1 MKKLLKNS
9 IIPTLT
15 LIIIILINI
24 VSSYYF
30 TRIDLTNDKR
40 YSISKE
46 TQNLIKEIDDI
57 IYFKIY
63 LHGNIPME
71 YKNLS
76 KEVKYMLNELRAYS
90 KYIQYDF
97 IDPSSL
103 ENDEYK
109 RALEEELYTKGINP
123 VPHRSYENNK
133 LEETWIF
140 PGFTVSYKTKEVS
153 IPLINESLMHDPK
166 TVIKQ
171 SIDRLEYSLINAIR
185 RLIIKKKTIGLING
199 HGEITSNLIESFKE
213 LVSTNYQII
222 NLPPINGQLNA
233 LKEID
238 CIIINHPKDYFTEKD
253 KFIVDQFIINGGKSI
268 WILGGTNANMDSLTQ
283 KNETLVMPI
292 ENRNLNDLLFKYGIR
307 VNNDLIQDIQAAPIP
322 IVTHYIDEKPQW
334 TFFPWTFFPI
344 ISPPQ
349 NHLITTNINPI
360 KSQFPSSIDTI
371 SNQIEKTILLKTTKN
386 TKITRTPAL
395 INLESLKTQPD
406 ELTFNK
412 GDQNIAVLLTGFFK
426 SIFQDRIP
434 LTIQEDPNINFIE
447 SSKNKNKMIVISD
460 GYFINNQFFKGNKLP
475 LGFDKHTGKQYGN
488 GDFILNCIDYLLNN
502 EVFIKIRSKNIDLR
516 LLNAQKIKTEQK
528 YWQIL
533 NIFIPTIC
541 VLIIGLTLLMLR
553 KRKYS

>member
-1 MKKLLKNS
+1 MKELLKNN
-9 IIPTLT
+9 ITPTLT
-15 LIIIILINI
+15 LIILILINI

-63 LHGNIPME
+63 LYGDIPME

-76 KEVKYMLNELRAYS
+76 KEVKHMLNELRAYS
-90 KYIQYDF
+90 KYIEYDF

-109 RALEEELYTKGINP
+109 IALQEELYKKGISP
-123 VPHRSYENNK
+123 VPHRNYENNK

-140 PGFTVSYKTKEVS
+140 PGITVSYKTKEVAIS
-153 IPLINESLMHDPK
+153 LINESLMHDPK

-171 SIDRLEYSLINAIR
+171 SIDKLEYSLINAIR
-185 RLIIKKKTIGLING
+185 NLIIKKKKIGLING
-199 HGEITSNLIESFKE
+199 HGEITNNLIQSFKE
-213 LVSTNYQII
+213 LVSTNYQVI
-222 NLPPINGQLNA
+222 NLPPINGQLNS
-233 LKEID
+233 LQEID
-238 CIIINHPKDYFTEKD
+238 CIIINHPQNHFTEKD
-253 KFIVDQFIINGGKSI
+253 KFIIDQFIMKGGKSI

-292 ENRNLNDLLFKYGIR
+292 ENRNLNDLLFKYGVRI
-307 VNNDLIQDIQAAPIP
+307 NNNLIQDLQAAPIP
-322 IVTHYIDEKPQW
+322 IVTHYIDDKPQW

-344 ISPPQ
+344 LSTTP

-371 SNQIEKTILLKTTKN
+371 NNQIAKTILLQTTKN
-386 TKITRTPAL
+386 TKITRTPAV

-406 ELTFNK
+406 ELNFKNNV
-412 GDQNIAVLLTGFFK
+412 QNIAVLLTGIFH
-426 SIFQDRIP
+426 SVFQDRIP
-434 LTIQEDPNINFIE
+434 LSIQEDPDIKFTEKSVNE
-447 SSKNKNKMIVISD
+447 NKMIIISD

-475 LGFDKHTGKQYGN
+475 VGFDKHTGKQYGN
-488 GDFILNCIDYLLNN
+488 GDFILNCIDYLLDN

-516 LLNAQKIKTEQK
+516 LLNTQKIKSEKQ

-533 NIFIPTIC
+533 NILIPIIF
-541 VLIIGLTLLMLR
+541 VLIIGLTLFVVR
-553 KRKYS
+553 KRKHI

>member
-1 MKKLLKNS
+1 MKEPLKNS
-9 IIPTLT
+9 ITPTLT
-15 LIIIILINI
+15 LIILILFNI
-24 VSSYYF
+24 VSNYYF
-30 TRIDLTNDKR
+30 TRIDLTDDKR

-46 TQNLIKEIDDI
+46 TRKLIKEIDDI

-76 KEVKYMLNELRAYS
+76 QELKHMLNELRAYS

-103 ENDEYK
+103 DNDEYK
-109 RALEEELYTKGINP
+109 IALQEELYKKGITP

-140 PGFTVSYKTKEVS
+140 PGITVSYKTKEIS

-185 RLIIKKKTIGLING
+185 RLMIKKKKIGLING
-199 HGEITSNLIESFKE
+199 HDETTNNLIESFKE
-213 LVSTNYQII
+213 LVSANYHII
-222 NLPPINGQLNA
+222 DLPPINGQLNA
-233 LKEID
+233 LKDVD
-238 CIIINHPKDYFTEKD
+238 CIIINNPKDYFTEKD
-253 KFIVDQFIINGGKSI
+253 KFIIDQFIMNEGKSI

-283 KNETLVMPI
+283 KNETLVMPL

-307 VNNDLIQDIQAAPIP
+307 VNNNLIQDLQAAPIP

-344 ISPPQ
+344 LSTTP

-371 SNQIEKTILLKTTKN
+371 GNQIEKTILLKTTKN
-386 TKITRTPAL
+386 TKISRTPAL
-395 INLESLKTQPD
+395 INLESLKTEPD
-406 ELTFNK
+406 ELTFNNNE
-412 GDQNIAVLLTGFFK
+412 QNIAVLLTGFFE
-426 SIFQDRIP
+426 SVFQDRIP
-434 LTIQEDPNINFIE
+434 LNIQEDPNINFTKRTAK
-447 SSKNKNKMIVISD
+447 SNKMIVISD
-460 GYFINNQFFKGNKLP
+460 GYFINNQFFKGNSLP
-475 LGFDKHTGKQYGN
+475 VGFDKHTGKQYGN
-488 GDFILNCIDYLLNN
+488 GDFILNCIDYLLDD
-502 EVFIKIRSKNIDLR
+502 EMFIKIRSKNTDLR
-516 LLNAQKIKTEQK
+516 LLNTQKIKTEQK
-528 YWQIL
+528 YWKIL
-533 NIFIPTIC
+533 NILMPILCI
-541 VLIIGLTLLMLR
+541 LIIGLILFTIR
-553 KRKYS
+553 KRKYT